1 MKKNLLTLSVAAL
14 LAYPFFSHNAHAVSV
29 AWDQQDEAWQT
40 QESDHFSIHFRSGH
54 EKQAARSL
62 DLAEQVH
69 KELTPFFGY
78 EPKDKT
84 EIVLVDEFDFSN
96 GWATVIPYPQI
107 RLYMSPPDDVN
118 SLESND
124 EWLHLL
130 IRHEYV
136 HILHLE
142 MGGGAPEFLRN
153 IFGRNVLLYP
163 HTLTPSMLVEGLAV
177 YLETNKELGYGR
189 LQGSSYPMEMRME
202 VASGK
207 VKDLNQAVVA
217 SKHFPLGYQ
226 YLYGAYFVD
235 YLVRQY
241 GEDKVQTFLDDYSR
255 RLLPFF
261 LLNRTA
267 KNTFGESFE
276 ALWPQFQTYLNQRF
290 SEEIALRTAN
300 KVSGER
306 LNETTPVMQVVTTNA
321 AGDVFINRN
330 NGEDRND
337 VVQVQLSSENNRIS
351 SSKGVVALDAHQTS
365 GLVASRLVYYADGR
379 GITDLFWLQE
389 GAWKRL
395 TERERFRDVRWL
407 ANGQQVIASRK
418 IDGFS
423 ELWLIDVMAPENKQR
438 LWRGAENEV
447 LGGYDLSPDDANLVA
462 SVKRSQDGWNL
473 ERLNLTNLQWS
484 TITKTRSVE
493 NSPVFVDA
501 DTVMFSA
508 DYDGVFNVY
517 RHTLGSQSV
526 EQLTREVG
534 GAFSPLWSDAFGLV
548 YQSYDSEG
556 YTLRALKHPDTLE
569 NVVLS
574 DVASSYQYPDPAP
587 MSVEKTDAV
596 DYSPWSSL
604 RPRTWVPIFS
614 LDENQSIAGIVTNG
628 SDALGRRNYTIEL
641 GWDTENGLGQY
652 HLSYLYDNRW
662 FAAIGRNHD
671 FTTFSEL
678 GVESQRIEQ
687 NDNALLQR
695 NHIYTAFEDQL
706 SLSAGLFW
714 EKESEVQQPKVTT
727 SPYEEREET
736 LVGLAASFD
745 NRESYLNVMGVAWG
759 HYLDLTAETNDLL
772 GSDYEGNKYQ
782 AQWRSTFDLPGRSTL
797 TLRLAGGYSDE
808 KAKPFRL
815 GGSDQSDESALFGR
829 ETQALRGYDETVQSG
844 NHYFT
849 QRIEYTSWLARIER
863 NWGLFPIGLGDISA
877 TLFADSG
884 SAWSESGQY
893 KGLTGLGISTTVEL
907 KMGYNLTVPVTMG
920 YANGLDRKLGKD
932 QFYLSVSGEF

>member
-14 LAYPFFSHNAHAVSV
+14 LSYPFVSYDAHAVSV
-29 AWDQQDEAWQT
+29 AWDQQDEVWQT

-107 RLYMSPPDDVN
+107 RLYMSPPDNVN

-235 YLVRQY
+235 YLVQQY

-276 ALWPQFQTYLNQRF
+276 ALWPQFQTYLNQHF

-337 VVQVQLSSENNRIS
+337 V
-351 SSKGVVALDAHQTS
+351 
-365 GLVASRLVYYADGR
+365 
-379 GITDLFWLQE
+379 
-389 GAWKRL
+389 
-395 TERERFRDVRWL
+395 
-407 ANGQQVIASRK
+407 
-418 IDGFS
+418 
-423 ELWLIDVMAPENKQR
+423 
-438 LWRGAENEV
+438 
-447 LGGYDLSPDDANLVA
+447 
-462 SVKRSQDGWNL
+462 
-473 ERLNLTNLQWS
+473 
-484 TITKTRSVE
+484 
-493 NSPVFVDA
+493 
-501 DTVMFSA
+501 
-508 DYDGVFNVY
+508 
-517 RHTLGSQSV
+517 
-526 EQLTREVG
+526 
-534 GAFSPLWSDAFGLV
+534 
-548 YQSYDSEG
+548 
-556 YTLRALKHPDTLE
+556 
-569 NVVLS
+569 
-574 DVASSYQYPDPAP
+574 
-587 MSVEKTDAV
+587 
-596 DYSPWSSL
+596 
-604 RPRTWVPIFS
+604 
-614 LDENQSIAGIVTNG
+614 
-628 SDALGRRNYTIEL
+628 
-641 GWDTENGLGQY
+641 
-652 HLSYLYDNRW
+652 
-662 FAAIGRNHD
+662 
-671 FTTFSEL
+671 
-678 GVESQRIEQ
+678 
-687 NDNALLQR
+687 
-695 NHIYTAFEDQL
+695 
-706 SLSAGLFW
+706 
-714 EKESEVQQPKVTT
+714 
-727 SPYEEREET
+727 
-736 LVGLAASFD
+736 
-745 NRESYLNVMGVAWG
+745 
-759 HYLDLTAETNDLL
+759 
-772 GSDYEGNKYQ
+772 
-782 AQWRSTFDLPGRSTL
+782 AQ
-797 TLRLAGGYSDE
+797 
-808 KAKPFRL
+808 
-815 GGSDQSDESALFGR
+815 
-829 ETQALRGYDETVQSG
+829 
-844 NHYFT
+844 
-849 QRIEYTSWLARIER
+849 
-863 NWGLFPIGLGDISA
+863 
-877 TLFADSG
+877 
-884 SAWSESGQY
+884 
-893 KGLTGLGISTTVEL
+893 
-907 KMGYNLTVPVTMG
+907 
-920 YANGLDRKLGKD
+920 
-932 QFYLSVSGEF
+932 